1 MVLLGWVG
9 IGLFLISS
17 AMVGVLLLRL
27 YAPLY
32 LTRVETVIFGPTLGV
47 VLVSLLLLFLSML
60 LGLTTSLIY
69 VVILFTSGAVVFLL
83 RGKWPARGKEKI
95 KPRKKKDADAQTS
108 NDQWHAGGVVCSG
121 FAVVWLIVYANAY
134 SFDEQGVWART
145 IGLWAD
151 WALHL
156 GDTMYFA
163 EGAPLPPEN
172 PRYPGEAYAY
182 HYLISFTAAVMV
194 KLGASPFFAL
204 TSTSFLL
211 SCVVALSMY
220 AFFRRLSGDDVT
232 SALAVALFHLA
243 GGFGWL
249 VVYRKAAAADSFW
262 QSLFSE
268 PWHMWQ
274 QETANYRLL
283 NMYYALIHPQ
293 RGYLYGL
300 PLAMLL
306 FTLLWSGVKR
316 KGRRSFFLAGL
327 VAGCLPFAHLSTF
340 LSVAMITP
348 FLAALFWSRQWL
360 WFFGTWVVLSVPQL
374 FLQQGGV
381 RSGAATLRWQPGWIA
396 PPDNWVW
403 FWLKNLGL
411 FLPFLLAA
419 LIHKETL
426 SPASKRF
433 LFAFMPIFV
442 IANLVVFQPWDWD
455 NTKVL
460 LYWMLASSLL
470 IAALFM
476 RLWRAKA
483 GGVSVRIVLVC
494 ACLSMMISGL
504 LVNANHVLGR
514 ERQFLLTGDEL
525 RLASALRERTVQE
538 ARFAVGVQ
546 HNHPVPMLS
555 GRQVMMS
562 YTGWLW
568 SQGIDPSDRE
578 QDLRSIFRLQY
589 SAAELLRKHEI
600 DFVVIGP
607 YEMNQMNA
615 NLEGFRAEYPLFLQI
630 GEYYVF
636 DVRPR

>member
-1 MVLLGWVG
+1 MMLLGWVG

-17 AMVGVLLLRL
+17 AMVGVLVLRL
-27 YAPLY
+27 HAPLS
-32 LTRVETVIFGPTLGV
+32 LSRFEAIIFGPTLGL

-60 LGLTTSLIY
+60 LGLTTSLVY
-69 VVILFTSGAVVFLL
+69 AVIIFTSCVAFSLSRADGSGN
-83 RGKWPARGKEKI
+83 RKNKT
-95 KPRKKKDADAQTS
+95 KPRKKGSVDAKTFIHRWS
-108 NDQWHAGGVVCSG
+108 AGFFVCAG

-134 SFDEQGVWART
+134 SFDDQGVWART

-163 EGAPLPPEN
+163 EGARLPPEN
-172 PRYPGEAYAY
+172 PRYPGEPYAY
-182 HYLISFTAAVMV
+182 HYLISFTAAVLV

-211 SCVVALSMY
+211 SCVAAVSMY

-232 SALAVALFHLA
+232 SAMGVALFHLA

-262 QSLFSE
+262 QSLLSE
-268 PWHMWQ
+268 PWNMWQ
-274 QETANYRLL
+274 QEMANFRFH

-306 FTLLWSGVKR
+306 FTLLWAGVKTNQ
-316 KGRRSFFLAGL
+316 RRPFILAAL

-340 LSVAMITP
+340 LSVALITP

-360 WFFGTWVVLSVPQL
+360 WFFGIWVVLAVPQL
-374 FLQQGGV
+374 FLQQGGM

-419 LIHKETL
+419 LLQKEAL
-426 SPASKRF
+426 PSGAKRF
-433 LFAFMPIFV
+433 LIAFMPVFL

-470 IAALFM
+470 VAALFV
-476 RLWRAKA
+476 RVWRTAT
-483 GGVSVRIVLVC
+483 VRVPLRVVLVC
-494 ACLSMMISGL
+494 VFLSMVLSGL

-514 ERQFLLTGDEL
+514 ERQFLLTRDEL
-525 RLASALRERTVQE
+525 RLAEVLRKRTVQE
-538 ARFAVGVQ
+538 ARFAVGLQ

-568 SQGIDPSDRE
+568 SQGINPSDRE
-578 QDLRSIFRLQY
+578 QDLRSILRLQY

-607 YEMNQMNA
+607 YELNQMNA
-615 NLEGFRAEYPLFLQI
+615 NLEGFRRDFPLFLQV
-630 GEYYVF
+630 GDYYVF